1 MTFKNHYKISFIMT
15 IVFLAFYGTLLA
27 GIGDSEESEIPII
40 INRVSYEQRLK
51 VQLEENASTG
61 YTWHYYSS
69 KANAFSLFSKEVF
82 VDQSEDLVEGGGSTV
97 TWLFSPE
104 SLGSS
109 AIIFKLYR
117 EWEGEKKAV
126 DIRVFNVEV
135 DDRTLSECIPDY
147 VTVLGSSSGSV
158 SPGDLFAVT
167 VEEDSSVEF
176 SWNIQNDSEILR
188 LVDNR
193 HIDPSK
199 SQSSPG
205 EISDFPVAG
214 AEPGKRLFDFEA
226 LKIGVSLI
234 EFGFSS
240 QVESDGNSSTL
251 YASVSV
257 E

>member
-27 GIGDSEESEIPII
+27 GIGNSGESEIPVV

-51 VQLEENASTG
+51 VQLEENALTG
-61 YTWHYYSS
+61 YTWHYYLSE
-69 KANAFSLFSKEVF
+69 ANAFSLFSKESS
-82 VDQSEDLVEGGGSTV
+82 VDQSENAVQGGDSTV

>member
-15 IVFLAFYGTLLA
+15 IVFLAFYGTPLA
-27 GIGDSEESEIPII
+27 GIGNSGESEIPVV

-51 VQLEENASTG
+51 VQLEENALTG
-61 YTWHYYSS
+61 YTWHYYLSE
-69 KANAFSLFSKEVF
+69 ANVFSLFSKESS
-82 VDQSEDLVEGGGSTV
+82 VDQSENAVQGGDSTV

-104 SLGSS
+104 SLGSFVV
-109 AIIFKLYR
+109 IFKLYR
-117 EWEGEKKAV
+117 EWKGEEKAV

-158 SPGDLFAVT
+158 NPGDLFSVT
-167 VEEDSSVEF
+167 VEEDSSAGF
-176 SWNIQNDSEILR
+176 LWSIQSNGKILR
-188 LVDNR
+188 LIANR
-193 HIDPSK
+193 YIDPSK

-205 EISDFPVAG
+205 DISNFTVTG
-214 AEPGKRLFDFEA
+214 IETGKQSFDFEA
-226 LKIGVSLI
+226 LKRRVSLI
-234 EFGFSS
+234 EFRFSS
-240 QVESDGNSSTL
+240 PVESHGNNLIL

>member
-1 MTFKNHYKISFIMT
+1 MAFKNYHRISFIIT
-15 IVFLAFYGTLLA
+15 IVFVAFYGTLLA

-61 YTWHYYSS
+61 YTWHYYLSEV
-69 KANAFSLFSKEVF
+69 NAFSLFSKESS
-82 VDQSEDLVEGGGSTV
+82 VDQSENAVQGGVSTV

-135 DDRTLSECIPDY
+135 DDKTLSECIPDY
-147 VTVLGSSSGSV
+147 VTVLDSSSGSV
-158 SPGDLFAVT
+158 SPGDLFSVT
-167 VEEDSSVEF
+167 VEENSSVGF
-176 SWNIQNDSEILR
+176 SWSILSDGEILR
-188 LVDNR
+188 LLANR
-193 HIDPSK
+193 YIDPSK

-205 EISDFPVAG
+205 EISDFPITG
-214 AEPGKRLFDFEA
+214 AEPGKWLFDFEA

-234 EFGFSS
+234 EFEFYST
-240 QVESDGNSSTL
+240 VESHGNASTL
-251 YASVSV
+251 YAGVSV